1 MNFLLKNNEI
11 NAQVLVEKTSKFIS
25 KTNKEMWKFIRSF
38 WTNKGFLERNDITLK
53 RKSWT
58 DKTKLSDDFNDHY
71 VKIVEDSCRFKANI
85 LGNKGLTDK
94 EEIQSVIKS

>member
-38 WTNKGFLERNDITLK
+38 
-53 RKSWT
+53 
-58 DKTKLSDDFNDHY
+58 
-71 VKIVEDSCRFKANI
+71 
-85 LGNKGLTDK
+85 
-94 EEIQSVIKS
+94 